1 MTRHLRKWFYPFTAI
16 VGQENLKA
24 ALISVA
30 IKPSIGGVLL
40 RGERGTGKSTAARAL
55 ADLLPEIEFVKG
67 CPFNCNPR
75 DTSEMC
81 DECLHKYE
89 RGEELPVERRKMKV
103 VDLPLSATEDRVVGS
118 LNVETALKEGQARL
132 EPGLLAEANRGILYV
147 DEVNLLEDH
156 LVDVLLD
163 SAAMGLNIVEREGVS
178 VAHPSKFILI
188 GTMNPEEGELRPQ
201 ISDRFGLC
209 VQIEA
214 LKDVEQRKEIVRR
227 REEFEKDPKAFQEK
241 YSSLQRELREKIIR
255 ARELLNRVEI
265 SDHLLGIV
273 SKLCLDLNVHTHRA
287 DIVIVGTAK
296 ALAAFEGRTEVTME
310 DITKAAKL
318 ALPHRLRR
326 LPFEEIESKEKEL
339 EQALQNLQE
348 NSNPPSTQKKQT
360 KKETETEKRSTQS
373 SIQDLVGVAGK
384 APKNKIGEIGR
395 PINITKMLNIATHL
409 RRAARG
415 YGKRFPVT
423 SETSKGRYIKPRLF
437 QNQFHDVAF
446 DATLK
451 AAALRLSQN
460 NNGGQESFQVD
471 HQDLRFKMRKTKI
484 SFLIVLVVDSSSSM
498 NIHERIE
505 AAKGAAYSIL
515 TASYPKRDYVGII
528 ILKSTQAEVLVPPTK
543 HLILGKKYLRDLP
556 STGKTPL
563 AAGLYKA
570 LRVIENQKL
579 KIGSTVPIVVVIS
592 DGHANVPLSPGAN
605 IEKEL
610 KALSKLFY
618 DKGIHLISIDTEKV
632 PNIFAPSVGYMK
644 MIAEN
649 AQGVY
654 YKIEEVTANNIE
666 NIIQSEKEN
675 LADTISTIL

>member
-16 VGQENLKA
+16 VGQENLKT
-24 ALISVA
+24 ALICVA

-118 LNVETALKEGQARL
+118 LNVETALKEGRARL

-214 LKDVEQRKEIVRR
+214 LEDVEQRKEIVRR

-241 YSSLQRELREKIIR
+241 YSSLQRELQAKIIR

-265 SDHLLGIV
+265 SDHLLDIV

-348 NSNPPSTQKKQT
+348 NSNPTSTQKKHT
-360 KKETETEKRSTQS
+360 KKETETEERNAQS
-373 SIQDLVGVAGK
+373 SFQDLAGVAGK
-384 APKNKIGEIGR
+384 APKKKIGEIGK
-395 PINITKMLNIATHL
+395 PISTKMLNMATHL
-409 RRAARG
+409 RKSARD

-423 SETSKGRYIKPRLF
+423 SDTSKGRYIKPRLS
-437 QNQFHDVAF
+437 QNQLYDIAF

-460 NNGGQESFQVD
+460 SGGRESFRVD
-471 HQDLRFKMRKTKI
+471 HQDLRFKRRKTKI

-498 NIHERIE
+498 NIYERIE

-543 HLILGKKYLRDLP
+543 HLILGKRYLRDLP

-563 AAGLYKA
+563 AAGLHKA
-570 LRVIENQKL
+570 LKVIENQKL
-579 KIGSTVPIVVVIS
+579 KIGSTLPIVVVIS

-610 KALSKLFY
+610 RAISKLFY

-632 PNIFAPSVGYMK
+632 PNIFTPSVGYMK

-649 AQGVY
+649 AQGAY
-654 YKIEEVTANNIE
+654 YKIEEVTANTIE
-666 NIIQSEKEN
+666 NIIQNEKEN
-675 LADTISTIL
+675 LADSISTVL